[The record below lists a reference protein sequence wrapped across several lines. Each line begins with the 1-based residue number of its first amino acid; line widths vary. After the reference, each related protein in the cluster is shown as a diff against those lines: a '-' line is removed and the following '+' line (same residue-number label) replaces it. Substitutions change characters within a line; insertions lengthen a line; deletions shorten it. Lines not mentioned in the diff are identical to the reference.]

1 MDFRML
7 DENWR
12 ADVMDLWD
20 YCFEK
25 KDDPFFQWYF
35 SRYCRMTQVIGAV
48 SDGRLLAMAHL
59 NPYQLAL
66 RGKVIQ
72 TDYFVG
78 VATNPEARGKGLFLP
93 LLQHA
98 LGALREQGRG
108 LTLLM
113 PSSAGFYRPY
123 GFAYCYH
130 QWKIQ
135 CQLSQL
141 APLTLGKTSLSWK
154 KGSVDDWLAFSQV
167 YGKTMEHRHAYVC
180 RNAINWQFILE
191 ALFAEGGYAFFAVN
205 QAGEPAAYICFEIHA
220 DVLQVVEWL
229 ACDLSAQRACL
240 AFLHQHRSQ
249 AGQVIF
255 GLPEDDLLY
264 EQIPDSSYSVSL
276 NPFMMGR
283 IVDVHQALQQCL
295 PETAGSEMKL
305 TLAVSD
311 AIAPWNDGCWRIS
324 YNTGLTIEKVQTQTP
339 EAKITIAAL
348 AQLCFGRYNTAQLAA
363 KGEIEG
369 RPDALRLL
377 DRLLPVC
384 CNYINEYY

>member
-12 ADVMDLWD
+12 ADVMALWD

-25 KDDPFFQWYF
+25 KEDSFFQWYF
-35 SRYCRMTQVIGAV
+35 SHYCQMSQVIGAV
-48 SDGRLLAMAHL
+48 QNDRLLAMAHL
-59 NPYQLAL
+59 NPYKIAL
-66 RGKVIQ
+66 RGKTIQ

-78 VATNPEARGKGLFLP
+78 VATSPEARGKGLFLP

-98 LGALREQGRG
+98 LGVLREQGRG

-113 PSSAGFYRPY
+113 PSAAAFYRPY

-135 CQLSQL
+135 CQLSEL
-141 APLTLGKTSLSWK
+141 APLTSGKASLSWK
-154 KGSVDDWLAFSQV
+154 KGSVDDWQAFSQV
-167 YGKTMEHRHAYVC
+167 YGKAMEYRHAYVC
-180 RNAINWQFILE
+180 RSEINWLSMLE

-205 QAGEPAAYICFEIHA
+205 PAGEPVAYVCFEIQA
-220 DVLQVVEWL
+220 DTLQVVECL
-229 ACDLSAQRACL
+229 ACDLPAQRACL

-249 AGQVIF
+249 AGQVVF
-255 GLPEDDLLY
+255 GLPVDDLLY
-264 EQIPDSSYSVSL
+264 EQIPNSSYSISL

-283 IVDVHQALQQCL
+283 IVDVHQALKQCL
-295 PETAGSEMKL
+295 PENADPGINF

-311 AIAPWNDGCWRIS
+311 TVAPWNDGCWRVS
-324 YNTGLTIEKVQTQTP
+324 YDAGLTIEKVQAKMP

-348 AQLCFGRYNTAQLAA
+348 AQLCFGRFNTTQLAA

-369 RPDALRLL
+369 CPETLRLL